1 MNIALRSV
9 VRSSFWESDDGG
21 LQILKVVD
29 FNDGTAEIELRSR
42 ADGID
47 LSGIPEKTFLDIDAG
62 VKPAQGK
69 NGLVFYVEEFS
80 AAPDGTFPLPKL
92 NSYTP
97 KSTKTAPTA
106 S

>member
-1 MNIALRSV
+1 MYLALRSV
-9 VRSSFWESDDGG
+9 VRSSFWVSDDGG
-21 LQILKVVD
+21 LQILKLVD

-42 ADGID
+42 ANGID
-47 LSGIPEKTFLDIDAG
+47 LAGIPEKTFMDIDAD

-69 NGLVFYVEEFS
+69 NGLVFYVEQFS

-92 NSYTP
+92 NTYSKP
-97 KSTKTAPTA
+97 AKTAST